1 MKGNTHHQQCELPFF
16 NKKLIEMK
24 HKKFLTTLLAMA
36 LLSSCTQNDK
46 LTMLV
51 GTYTYDTS
59 RGIYSFAFDQETGVA
74 SALDSVEVE
83 NPSYLVISDDNRHVY
98 CVTEKGNES
107 KVNAFDFNAKQ
118 GKLTLI
124 NSLPADAD
132 PCHIRFIPGNRLSVA
147 NYSGGTLS
155 IYGINPDEA
164 LSELQNNISF
174 DSPIGPDTIR
184 QKGHHI
190 HFSILTPDNN
200 LLVNDLGADCMH
212 VVDLNTQPVATASV
226 ATKPAYGPRHSVF
239 SPDGKNLYLLNEL
252 SGHIVAYHYGS
263 LTEITEYQDIVAD
276 ETDARG
282 SADIIISPDGR
293 FLYASHRLK
302 NDGISV
308 FEISGDGSLK
318 KVGYCNTQ
326 SHPRNFNITPNGK
339 FMLVA
344 CRDGNVIQVLKRD
357 AATGLLTDTHNDI
370 IVPRPV
376 CIKFAN

>member
-1 MKGNTHHQQCELPFF
+1 
-16 NKKLIEMK
+16 MK
-24 HKKFLTTLLAMA
+24 HPKILTPLFAMA
-36 LLSSCTQNDK
+36 LLSSCAKTDRI
-46 LTMLV
+46 TMLV

-59 RGIYSFAFDQETGVA
+59 RGIYSFAFDQENGMA
-74 SALDSVEVE
+74 SALDSTEVE
-83 NPSYLVISDDNRHVY
+83 NPSYLAISIDNRHVY
-98 CVTEKGNES
+98 CVTEKGTES
-107 KVNAFDFNAKQ
+107 KVNAFDFNAEQ

-132 PCHIRFIPGNRLSVA
+132 PCHICFIPDNRLSVA

-155 IYGINPDEA
+155 IYGIAPDGA

-190 HFSILTPDNN
+190 HFSIVTPDSSS
-200 LLVNDLGADCMH
+200 LLVNDLGADCIH
-212 VVDLNTQPVATASV
+212 VVDLGKQPATTRHI
-226 ATKPAYGPRHSVF
+226 ATPPAYGPRHSVF
-239 SPDGKNLYLLNEL
+239 SPDGNNLYLLNEL
-252 SGHIVAYHYGS
+252 SGHILAYHYGS
-263 LTEITEYQDIVAD
+263 TNEIAEFQDIVAD

-282 SADIIISPDGR
+282 SADITISPDGR

-302 NDGISV
+302 NDGISI
-308 FEISGDGSLK
+308 FEIVGDGSLRK
-318 KVGYCNTQ
+318 IGYCNTQ
-326 SHPRNFNITPNGK
+326 SHPRNFTITPNGK

-344 CRDGNVIQVLKRD
+344 CRDGNVIQVMKRD